1 MGRLPHTTH
10 TRNDLAHEWR
20 ALHSELSR
28 LTQPVPGDRT
38 FIQRIISRLV
48 THRTETRIR
57 ALLRERSFL
66 ERELRH
72 WSVGADPHEW
82 GVLSGGETD
91 HPDAGTG
98 LFLLEHSLS
107 QLSSASQEIA
117 TRSQRILDSL
127 PNLRAEAELGNINAV
142 PEFESQLIALVETLG
157 LSDPH
162 RRRFLDHLPARRRP
176 IPDVLKSLERQQY
189 PVTLWISL
197 KGSASDYY
205 AGEPHIELLDIVIDP
220 NLRGKGL
227 GTATLTELCNYADH
241 QRLPIEGRLE
251 PGPRKP
257 DESVPPLARWYAR
270 HGFTQGDRAPH
281 QWRRRA
287 TIRREPQ

>member
-1 MGRLPHTTH
+1 MRRLPHATCS
-10 TRNDLAHEWR
+10 RNDLAHEWR

-28 LTQPVPGDRT
+28 LSQPVPGDRT
-38 FIQRIISRLV
+38 FIQRIISKLF
-48 THRTETRIR
+48 TQRTDTQIR
-57 ALLRERSFL
+57 ALLRERSLL

-72 WSVGADPHEW
+72 RSVGADPHEW

-91 HPDAGTG
+91 HPDAGNG

-107 QLSSASQEIA
+107 QLSSSSEEIA

-127 PNLRAEAELGNINAV
+127 PGLRAEAQLGKSNAV
-142 PEFESQLIALVETLG
+142 SELESQLVALAKTLD
-157 LSDPH
+157 LSDPY
-162 RRRFLDHLPARRRP
+162 RRRFLDHLPASRRP
-176 IPDVLKSLERQQY
+176 IPNVLSPLERQQY
-189 PVTLWISL
+189 PVTLWMSL
-197 KGSASDYY
+197 KGSDNDYY
-205 AGEPHIELLDIVIDP
+205 AGQPHIELLDIVIDP

-241 QRLPIEGRLE
+241 QRLPIEGCLE
-251 PGPRKP
+251 PGPQKP
-257 DESVPPLARWYAR
+257 DESVPALARWYAR
-270 HGFTQGDRAPH
+270 RGFTQGDREPH